1 MGQILAL
8 GTQFMGRETTIK
20 EGEGKQ
26 KRRAKTPATQEAP
39 EKVPRTVRRINPF

>member
-26 KRRAKTPATQEAP
+26 KRGARTPTTEEAP
-39 EKVPRTVRRINPF
+39 EKASRTVPMTDPL